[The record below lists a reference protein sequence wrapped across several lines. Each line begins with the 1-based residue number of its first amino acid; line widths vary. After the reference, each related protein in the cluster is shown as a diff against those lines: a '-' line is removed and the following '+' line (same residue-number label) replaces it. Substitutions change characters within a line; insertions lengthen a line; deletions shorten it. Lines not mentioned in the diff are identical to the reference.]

1 MQGPIAV
8 DTYQN
13 SISNCLSD
21 SNQVSRLLG
30 FDQPS
35 DISFFR
41 KQHDDKDLCFSLSGG
56 TICALPAGY
65 QLARNINALACGS
78 FTILVIFTDMLCM
91 GVIHPSIH
99 LPCMAVLKLSPN

>member
-41 KQHDDKDLCFSLSGG
+41 KQHDDKD
-56 TICALPAGY
+56 
-65 QLARNINALACGS
+65 
-78 FTILVIFTDMLCM
+78 
-91 GVIHPSIH
+91 
-99 LPCMAVLKLSPN
+99 